1 MKYAIIILC
10 LIFVLG
16 LLSSCYKKKAENKII
31 VDHFTYQKKLKWRE
45 DSTRV
50 NKGDWQKIEKGNVF
64 SWLLQSDDLQRP
76 SVFATYD
83 HLDNIKTGFIYT
95 ISTDSVFLF
104 RQSSGIIYFPDKDG
118 KNRTD
123 IEGQL
128 SFTPDTTLVLNNN
141 SVTPGFSIKYK
152 IER

>member
-1 MKYAIIILC
+1 MKYAIIILG

-16 LLSSCYKKKAENKII
+16 LLTSCYKKKTENKII
-31 VDHFTYQKKLKWRE
+31 VDHFTYQKKLNWRE
-45 DSTRV
+45 DSIRI

-64 SWLLQSDDLQRP
+64 SWLLQSDDLQSP

-83 HLDNIKTGFIYT
+83 HTDNVKTGFIFA
-95 ISTDSVFLF
+95 ISADSVFLF
-104 RQSSGIIYFPDKDG
+104 RQSSGVIYFPDKEG
-118 KNRTD
+118 SNRTD
-123 IEGQL
+123 VVGQL

-141 SVTPGFSIKYK
+141 GVTPDLSIKYK